1 MGTKPR
7 LLKNKMIMK
16 ISKIYPFLLNAL
28 FLIVVLSCTQEDRD
42 TAFTDGIAVPSNLS
56 LLVQITQDNTG
67 TVTLTPSG
75 ESVAQYTIDF
85 GDNSETAMASPGE
98 FFTHIYQEGVY
109 SAVLT
114 ATNLSGETASFTQEV
129 VVSFLPPENLLVTI
143 TPVSG
148 DAFSITVSATAD
160 LATGYEVTFGEDAD
174 QTPTPFMEGESV
186 AYTYSST
193 GTFSV
198 RVVAFAG
205 STATVE
211 STTDVVVEN
220 PITLPVDFESQTIDY
235 ASASTSFGGAFTSL
249 IDNPD
254 PSGINTSATVVQ
266 FFKEPGAEVY
276 AGGILELGSPIDFT
290 EFQAISIKSW
300 SPAAGLT
307 VKLKLENGTD
317 PNISAEIDAIT
328 TAVNTWEVLNFD
340 FTGFTDQE
348 YSKLVIFF
356 DFGNPG
362 TGTTSYFDDIE
373 QSNGEDDGDG
383 IALPIDF
390 ELPAASYTFLGFE
403 GADSTIEMNPDM
415 SGENT
420 SNTVMQTIKTQGSVF
435 YAGTFVDVDTAVDF
449 SQTGKIGVT
458 TWSPK
463 ANIPVRLAIENQT
476 TGGQIFVDV
485 NTTVENTWETLVFD
499 FETLIDPSFSYNR
512 IVIFFEF
519 IPDLAGD
526 GSTYYFD
533 DIELIN

>member
-1 MGTKPR
+1 
-7 LLKNKMIMK
+7 MIMK

-85 GDNSETAMASPGE
+85 GDNSETAMASPGA

-235 ASASTSFGGAFTSL
+235 GSASTSFGGAFTSL

-254 PSGINTSATVVQ
+254 PSGINTSATVAQ

-290 EFQAISIKSW
+290 EFQSISIKSW

-362 TGTTSYFDDIE
+362 TGTTFYFDDIE
-373 QSNGEDDGDG
+373 QSDGIDDGDG

>member
-254 PSGINTSATVVQ
+254 PSGINTSATVAQ

-290 EFQAISIKSW
+290 EFQSISIKSW

-362 TGTTSYFDDIE
+362 TGTTFYFDDIE
-373 QSNGEDDGDG
+373 QSDGIDDGDG

>member
-56 LLVQITQDNTG
+56 LLAQITQDNTG

-235 ASASTSFGGAFTSL
+235 GSASTSFGGAFTSL

-254 PSGINTSATVVQ
+254 PSGINTSATVAQ

-290 EFQAISIKSW
+290 EFQSISIKSW

-362 TGTTSYFDDIE
+362 TGTTFYFDDIE
-373 QSNGEDDGDG
+373 QSDGIDDGDG

>member
-1 MGTKPR
+1 MVTKPR
-7 LLKNKMIMK
+7 ILKNKMIMK
-16 ISKIYPFLLNAL
+16 ISKIYPFLLSAL

-67 TVTLTPSG
+67 LVTLTPSG

-85 GDNSETAMASPGE
+85 GDNSETAMVTPGE
-98 FFTHIYQEGVY
+98 FFTHTYQEGVY
-109 SAVLT
+109 TATLT
-114 ATNLSGETASFTQEV
+114 ATNLSGETASITQEV

-143 TPVSG
+143 TRVSG

-160 LATGYEVTFGEDAD
+160 LATGFDVTFGEDPNQDPIA
-174 QTPTPFMEGESV
+174 FMQGESV
-186 AYTYSST
+186 PYTYSST
-193 GTFSV
+193 GTFDV
-198 RVVAFAG
+198 RVVAMAG
-205 STATVE
+205 GNATIE
-211 STTDVVVEN
+211 STTQVVIEN
-220 PITLPVDFESQTIDY
+220 PITLPIDFESQTIDY
-235 ASASTSFGGAFTSL
+235 GSASSSFGGAITSL
-249 IDNPD
+249 ISNPD
-254 PSGINTSATVVQ
+254 PSGINTSATVAE
-266 FFKEPGAEVY
+266 FFKEPGAEVF
-276 AGGILELGSPIDFT
+276 AGGVLELGSPIDFT
-290 EFQAISIKSW
+290 EFQAISIKTW
-300 SPAAGLT
+300 SPAAGIT
-307 VKLKLENGTD
+307 VKFKLENGTD
-317 PNISAEIDAIT
+317 PNISAEIDATT

-362 TGTTSYFDDIE
+362 TGTTFYFDDIE
-373 QSNGEDDGDG
+373 LSDGEDDGDG

-390 ELPAASYTFLGFE
+390 ELPADSYTFLGFE

-420 SNTVMQTIKTQGSVF
+420 SNTVMQTIKTEGSVF

-499 FETLIDPSFSYNR
+499 FETLIDPAFDYNR

-519 IPDLAGD
+519 VVDLAGD

>member
-1 MGTKPR
+1 MATKPR
-7 LLKNKMIMK
+7 LLKKYIIMK
-16 ISKIYPFLLNAL
+16 ISKIYPFLLSAL

-42 TAFTDGIAVPSNLS
+42 TAFTDGIAAPSNLS

-67 TVTLTPSG
+67 SVTLTPSG

-85 GDNSETAMASPGE
+85 GDNSETAMVTPGE
-98 FFTHIYQEGVY
+98 FFTHVYLEGVY

-114 ATNLSGETASFTQEV
+114 ATSQSGETTSITQEV
-129 VVSFLPPENLLVTI
+129 IVSFLPPENLLVTI

-160 LATGYEVTFGEDAD
+160 LATGYEVTFGEDPD

-186 AYTYSST
+186 AYTYAST
-193 GTFSV
+193 GTYSV
-198 RVVAFAG
+198 RVVAYAG

-211 STTDVVVEN
+211 STTDVVIEN

-235 ASASTSFGGAFTSL
+235 ASASTDFGGAITSL

-254 PSGINTSATVVQ
+254 PSGINTSATVAE
-266 FFKEPGAEVY
+266 FFKGPGAEVF
-276 AGGILELGSPIDFT
+276 AGSILELGSPIDFT

-317 PNISAEIDAIT
+317 PNISAEIDATT

-348 YSKLVIFF
+348 YSKVVIFF

-362 TGTTSYFDDIE
+362 TGTTFYFDDIE

-383 IALPIDF
+383 ITLPIDF

-420 SNTVMQTIKTQGSVF
+420 SNTVMQTIKTEGSVF

-463 ANIPVRLAIENQT
+463 ANIPVRLAIENQS

-485 NTTVENTWETLVFD
+485 NTTLENTWETLVFD

>member
-1 MGTKPR
+1 
-7 LLKNKMIMK
+7 MIMK
-16 ISKIYPFLLNAL
+16 ISKIYPFLLSAL

-42 TAFTDGIAVPSNLS
+42 TTFTDGIALPSNLS

-85 GDNSETAMASPGE
+85 GDNSESAMAAPGE

-109 SAVLT
+109 TATLT
-114 ATNLSGETASFTQEV
+114 ATNLSGETASITQEV
-129 VVSFLPPENLLVTI
+129 VVSFLPPQNLLVTI

-148 DAFSITVSATAD
+148 DSFSITVSATAD
-160 LATGYEVTFGEDAD
+160 LATGYEVTFGEDPD

-186 AYTYSST
+186 AYTYSNT
-193 GTFSV
+193 GTYSV

-211 STTDVVVEN
+211 STTDVVIEN
-220 PITLPVDFESQTIDY
+220 PITLPIDFESQTIDY
-235 ASASTSFGGAFTSL
+235 GSASTDFGGAITSL

-254 PSGINTSATVVQ
+254 PSGINTSATVAE
-266 FFKEPGAEVY
+266 FFKEPGAEVF
-276 AGGILELGSPIDFT
+276 AGSILELGSPIDFT
-290 EFQAISIKSW
+290 ELQGISVKTW

-317 PNISAEIDAIT
+317 PNISAEIDAT
-328 TAVNTWEVLNFD
+328 TTVANTWEELNFD

-348 YSKLVIFF
+348 YSKVVIFF
-356 DFGNPG
+356 DFGNAG
-362 TGTTSYFDDIE
+362 TGTTFYFDDIE
-373 QSNGEDDGDG
+373 QSDGEDDGDG
-383 IALPIDF
+383 ISLPIDF
-390 ELPAASYTFLGFE
+390 ELPADSYSFLGFE

-415 SGENT
+415 SGVNT
-420 SNTVMQTIKTQGSVF
+420 SNTVMQTIKTEGSVF

-449 SQTGKIGVT
+449 SSTGKIGVT

-476 TGGQIFVDV
+476 TGNQIFVDV
-485 NTTVENTWETLVFD
+485 NTTVENTWETMVFD
-499 FETLIDPSFSYNR
+499 FETLIDPAVDYNR

-519 IPDLAGD
+519 VVDLPGD

>member
-317 PNISAEIDAIT
+317 PNISAEIDATT

>member
-1 MGTKPR
+1 MVTKPR
-7 LLKNKMIMK
+7 ILKNKIIMK
-16 ISKIYPFLLNAL
+16 ISKIYPFLLSAL

-42 TAFTDGIAVPSNLS
+42 TSFTDGIAVPSNLS

-67 TVTLTPSG
+67 LVTLTPSG

-85 GDNSETAMASPGE
+85 GDNSETAMVAPGE
-98 FFTHIYQEGVY
+98 FFTHTYQEGVY
-109 SAVLT
+109 TANLT
-114 ATNLSGETASFTQEV
+114 ATNLSGETASITQEV

-160 LATGYEVTFGEDAD
+160 LATGYEVTFGEDPD
-174 QTPTPFMEGESV
+174 QVPTAFMEGESV
-186 AYTYSST
+186 PYTYTST

-198 RVVAFAG
+198 KVVAYAG
-205 STATVE
+205 GSATVE
-211 STTDVVVEN
+211 STTDVVIEN
-220 PITLPVDFESQTIDY
+220 PITLPIDFESQTIDY
-235 ASASTSFGGAFTSL
+235 GSASTSFGGAITSL

-254 PSGINTSATVVQ
+254 PSGINTSATVAQ
-266 FFKEPGAEVY
+266 FFKEPGAEVF

-290 EFQAISIKSW
+290 EFQAISIKTW
-300 SPAAGLT
+300 SPASGLT

-317 PNISAEIDAIT
+317 PNIFAEIDVTT
-328 TAVNTWEVLNFD
+328 TAVNTWEELNFD
-340 FTGFTDQE
+340 FTGVTDQE

-356 DFGNPG
+356 DFGNAG
-362 TGTTSYFDDIE
+362 TGTTFYFDDIE
-373 QSNGEDDGDG
+373 QSDGIDDGDG
-383 IALPIDF
+383 ISLPIDF
-390 ELPAASYTFLGFE
+390 ELPADSYTFLGFE

-420 SNTVMQTIKTQGSVF
+420 SNTVMQTIKTEGSVF

-449 SQTGKIGVT
+449 SNTGKIAVT

-463 ANIPVRLAIENQT
+463 ANIPVRLALENQT
-476 TGGQIFVDV
+476 TGGQIFVDI

-499 FETLIDPSFSYNR
+499 FETLIDPAFDYNR

-519 IPDLAGD
+519 VVDLAGD

>member
-1 MGTKPR
+1 MVTKPR
-7 LLKNKMIMK
+7 ILKNKMIMK
-16 ISKIYPFLLNAL
+16 ISKIYPFLLSAL

-42 TAFTDGIAVPSNLS
+42 TTFTDGIAIPSNLS

-67 TVTLTPSG
+67 LVTLTPSG

-85 GDNSETAMASPGE
+85 GDNSETAMVTPGE
-98 FFTHIYQEGVY
+98 FFTHTYQEGVY
-109 SAVLT
+109 TANLT
-114 ATNLSGETASFTQEV
+114 ATNLSGETASITQEV

-160 LATGYEVTFGEDAD
+160 LATGFDVTFGEDPNQDPIA
-174 QTPTPFMEGESV
+174 FMQGESV
-186 AYTYSST
+186 PYTYSST
-193 GTFSV
+193 GTFDV
-198 RVVAFAG
+198 RVVAMAG
-205 STATVE
+205 GNATIE
-211 STTDVVVEN
+211 STTQVVIEN
-220 PITLPVDFESQTIDY
+220 PITLPIDFESQTIDY
-235 ASASTSFGGAFTSL
+235 GSASSSFGGAITSL

-254 PSGINTSATVVQ
+254 PSGINTSATVAE
-266 FFKEPGAEVY
+266 FFKEPGAEVF

-290 EFQAISIKSW
+290 EFQGITIKTW

-317 PNISAEIDAIT
+317 PNISAEIDATT
-328 TAVNTWEVLNFD
+328 TAVNTWEELNFD

-362 TGTTSYFDDIE
+362 TGTTFYFDDIE
-373 QSNGEDDGDG
+373 QSDGEDDGDG
-383 IALPIDF
+383 ISLPVDF
-390 ELPAASYTFLGFE
+390 ELPADSYTFLGFE
-403 GADSTIEMNPDM
+403 GADSTIELNPDM

-420 SNTVMQTIKTQGSVF
+420 SNTVMQTIKTEGSVF

-449 SQTGKIGVT
+449 SNTGKIAVT

-463 ANIPVRLAIENQT
+463 ANIPVRLALENQT
-476 TGGQIFVDV
+476 TGGQIFVDI

-499 FETLIDPSFSYNR
+499 FETLIDPAFDYNR

-519 IPDLAGD
+519 VVDLAGD

>member
-1 MGTKPR
+1 
-7 LLKNKMIMK
+7 MK

-235 ASASTSFGGAFTSL
+235 GSASTSFGGAFTSL

-317 PNISAEIDAIT
+317 PNISAEIDATT

-362 TGTTSYFDDIE
+362 TGTTAYFDDIE

-420 SNTVMQTIKTQGSVF
+420 SNTVMQTIKTEGSVF

-449 SQTGKIGVT
+449 SQTGKIAVT

-463 ANIPVRLAIENQT
+463 ANIPVRLALENQT

>member
-85 GDNSETAMASPGE
+85 GDNSETAMASPGA

-235 ASASTSFGGAFTSL
+235 GSASTSFGGAFTSL

-254 PSGINTSATVVQ
+254 PSGINTSATVAQ

-290 EFQAISIKSW
+290 EFQSISIKSW

-362 TGTTSYFDDIE
+362 TGTTFYFDDIE
-373 QSNGEDDGDG
+373 QSDGIDDGDG

>member
-435 YAGTFVDVDTAVDF
+435 YAGTFVDVDSAVDF

>member
-249 IDNPD
+249 VDNPD

>member
-1 MGTKPR
+1 MDTKSR

-16 ISKIYPFLLNAL
+16 ISKIYPFLLSAL
-28 FLIVVLSCTQEDRD
+28 FLIVVLSCTKEDRD
-42 TAFTDGIAVPSNLS
+42 TAFTDGIAAPSNLS

-67 TVTLTPSG
+67 SVTLTPSG

-85 GDNSETAMASPGE
+85 GDNSEIAMVTPGA
-98 FFTHIYQEGVY
+98 FFTHVYQEGVY

-114 ATNLSGETASFTQEV
+114 ATSQSGETASITQEV
-129 VVSFLPPENLLVTI
+129 VVSFLPPENLIVTI

-148 DAFSITVSATAD
+148 DALSITVSATAD
-160 LATGYEVTFGEDAD
+160 LATGYEVTFGEDPD
-174 QTPTPFMEGESV
+174 QTPTPFMQGESV

-211 STTDVVVEN
+211 STTEVVIEN

-235 ASASTSFGGAFTSL
+235 ASAGSSFGGAITSL

-254 PSGINTSATVVQ
+254 PSGINTSATVAE
-266 FFKEPGAEVY
+266 FFKEPGAEVF

-317 PNISAEIDAIT
+317 PNISAEIDATT

-348 YSKLVIFF
+348 YSKIVIFF

-362 TGTTSYFDDIE
+362 TGTTFYFDDIE

-383 IALPIDF
+383 ITLPIDF
-390 ELPAASYTFLGFE
+390 ELPAATYTFLGFE

-420 SNTVMQTIKTQGSVF
+420 SNTVMQTIKTEGSVF

-449 SQTGKIGVT
+449 SQTGKIAVT

-519 IPDLAGD
+519 VVDLAGD

>member
-16 ISKIYPFLLNAL
+16 ISKIYPFLLSAL

-160 LATGYEVTFGEDAD
+160 LATGYEVTFGEDPD

-186 AYTYSST
+186 AYTYTST

-198 RVVAFAG
+198 RVVAYAG

-211 STTDVVVEN
+211 STTDVVIEN

-235 ASASTSFGGAFTSL
+235 ASASTSFGGAITSL

-276 AGGILELGSPIDFT
+276 AGGILELGSPIDFS

-300 SPAAGLT
+300 SPAAGLI

-317 PNISAEIDAIT
+317 PNISAEIDATT

-420 SNTVMQTIKTQGSVF
+420 SNTVMQTIKTEGSVF

-449 SQTGKIGVT
+449 SQTGKIAVT

-499 FETLIDPSFSYNR
+499 FETLIDPAFDYNR

-519 IPDLAGD
+519 VVDLAGD